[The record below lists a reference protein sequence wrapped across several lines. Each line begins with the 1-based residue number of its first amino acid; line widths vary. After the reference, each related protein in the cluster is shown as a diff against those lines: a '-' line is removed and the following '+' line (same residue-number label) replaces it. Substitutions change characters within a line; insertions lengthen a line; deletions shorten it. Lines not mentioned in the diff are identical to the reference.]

1 MDELTGN
8 TCIICG
14 ETKQDGIHIVSE
26 FICDACEAEM
36 VHTDVQEEKYHFF
49 IHQMKQI
56 WMQRNAQK
64 QIIIPSIPL

>member
-1 MDELTGN
+1 MDEHAHH

-14 ETKQDGIHIVSE
+14 EHKMEGIHIVSE

-49 IHQMKQI
+49 IHRMKQI
-56 WMQRNAQK
+56 WMQKNA
-64 QIIIPSIPL
+64 

>member
-1 MDELTGN
+1 MDEPAKG

-14 ETKQDGIHIVSE
+14 EPKSEGIHIVSE

-36 VHTDVQEEKYHFF
+36 VHTDVKEEKYHYF

-56 WMQRNAQK
+56 WVQKNA
-64 QIIIPSIPL
+64 

>member
-1 MDELTGN
+1 MDELGVR

-14 ETKQDGIHIVSE
+14 EPKNEGIHIVSE
-26 FICDACEAEM
+26 FICDACESEM

-56 WMQRNAQK
+56 WVQKNA
-64 QIIIPSIPL
+64 

>member
-1 MDELTGN
+1 MDERTER

-14 ETKQDGIHIVSE
+14 EPKTEGIHIVSE
-26 FICDACEAEM
+26 FICDSCEAEM

-56 WMQRNAQK
+56 WMQKNA
-64 QIIIPSIPL
+64 

>member
-1 MDELTGN
+1 MDERTER

-14 ETKQDGIHIVSE
+14 EPKTEGIHIVSE
-26 FICDACEAEM
+26 FICDTCEAEM

-56 WMQRNAQK
+56 WMQKNA
-64 QIIIPSIPL
+64 